1 MIDFRYHIVSLIS
14 VFLALAVGILLGAGP
29 LQGSIGDQLTGQ
41 VNALRTEKD
50 ELRVE
55 LDAARA
61 ELTGSEAYVTASAPA
76 LLAGTLTD
84 RRVAVVQLGPVDDEV
99 YAGIEQQIT
108 ASGAT
113 VSVRAQVAPSWT
125 AQDQADSRQSYAAT
139 LGDYLPE
146 DADSDG
152 FDTTL
157 ARALVESLTGSDPAN
172 PDAFS
177 ADATLVREILTSS
190 ELVEIVGDA
199 AAPADVV
206 LIIDPGA
213 SSEDGETPS
222 DEEREAATTIEQAL
236 AEAAQAGSE
245 GAVVAGFSLTEG
257 DLVSWIRA
265 EPSRSGSISTVTD
278 VDRIVGQVNVPL
290 ALAARVAGEVGQ
302 YGVDEDATAVVP
314 PAVTLPPVDRTPEV
328 APAPDGAVQ
337 SPDAG

>member
-61 ELTGSEAYVTASAPA
+61 ELAGSDAYVAASAPA

-84 RRVAVVQLGPVDDEV
+84 RRVAVVQLGPLDDEI

-108 ASGAT
+108 AAGAT
-113 VSVRAQVAPSWT
+113 VSVRAQLAPSWT
-125 AQDQADSRQSYAAT
+125 AQDQADARQSYAAT
-139 LGDYLPE
+139 LGDYLPQ

-172 PDAFS
+172 PDTFS

-199 AAPADVV
+199 PVPADVV
-206 LIIDPGA
+206 LIIDPVT
-213 SSEDGETPS
+213 SSDGDAKPS
-222 DEEREAATTIEQAL
+222 DEEREAATTIEQTL

-245 GAVVAGFSLTEG
+245 GAVVAGSSRTDG

-265 EPSRSGSISTVTD
+265 EQSRSRSISTVTD
-278 VDRIVGQVNVPL
+278 IDRIVGQVNVPL
-290 ALAARVAGEVGQ
+290 ALAARVAGQVGQ

-314 PAVTLPPVDRTPEV
+314 PAATLPPVDRTPQV

-337 SPDAG
+337 PPDAG